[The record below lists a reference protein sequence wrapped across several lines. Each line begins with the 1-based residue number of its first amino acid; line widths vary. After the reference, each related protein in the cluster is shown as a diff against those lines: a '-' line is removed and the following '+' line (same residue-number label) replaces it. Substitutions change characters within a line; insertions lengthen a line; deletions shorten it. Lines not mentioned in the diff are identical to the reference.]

1 MRLVALDFDGTL
13 AEERPPQALTGVPE
27 HPEVIEQFLTHH
39 ADPHTEVFVVTGRHM
54 ISRAAIVT
62 WIKQV
67 AGIDFSPAR
76 VYTRWDIDPATG
88 PTSKLANLRQL
99 VRQWLPLTLV
109 PHTPE
114 VIVYDNDRAMLAQY
128 YHFLHSLAGLA
139 GATVPPLHF
148 YLNWVDASGHVE
160 DITSSLGHAQVTQ
173 HESPKP

>member
-1 MRLVALDFDGTL
+1 MGRLVVLDFDGTL

-99 VRQWLPLTLV
+99 VQQWLPLTPS

-114 VIVYDNDRAMLAQY
+114 AIVYDNDRAILAQY
-128 YHFLHSLAGLA
+128 YHFLHPL
-139 GATVPPLHF
+139 VPPLRF
-148 YLNWVDASGHVE
+148 YLNLVDASGHVE
-160 DITSSLGHAQVTQ
+160 DITSVLGHAQVTQ
-173 HESPKP
+173 HESPKS